1 MEFQELDAFFKRLDE
16 AKEIIEKYKE
26 IDILMDRIFLLENFL
41 KRFGSLEHLV
51 RHLRALEHHIYL
63 QKEYLTVEETA
74 DYISQSVSYVYGMTS
89 KNEIPLHKPGGK
101 VIFIK
106 LKDIN
111 AWIERSRLMSQDEIQ
126 RNGMKRVIEMRA
138 ERDDIIKSHKARI
151 DKKQKEKKE
160 DEK

>member
-1 MEFQELDAFFKRLDE
+1 MEFPELDAFFTRLDE

-26 IDILMDRIFLLENFL
+26 IDVLIDRIFLLENFL
-41 KRFGSLEHLV
+41 KRFGTLEGLV

-74 DYISQSVSYVYGMTS
+74 DYINQSVSYVYGMTS

-101 VIFIK
+101 IIFIK

-111 AWIERSRLMSQDEIQ
+111 DWIEKNRLLSYEEIKL
-126 RNGMKRVIEMRA
+126 NGMKRVIEMRA
-138 ERDDIIKSHKARI
+138 ERDEILKSHKAKI
-151 DKKQKEKKE
+151 DKKKKE
-160 DEK
+160 QREDKK